1 MNKQLLDNIRSQ
13 TKRLIS
19 QLEELEEM
27 KEELDKE
34 EYEYFMISLFLY

>member
-1 MNKQLLDNIRSQ
+1 MNKQLLDNIQSQ

-27 KEELDKE
+27 KGELDKE
-34 EYEYFMISLFLY
+34 EYEYFNFFIIKY